1 MLLLQRVK
9 LKKQQ
14 AEPPASPQPWFIRG
28 GTSGLCS
35 WLRPPPPGKA
45 LQWGQRDTEEQRD
58 GILGGC
64 GADICLP
71 GPRAG
76 ALVIPR
82 TIKPWGK
89 RKKKTFCFAGKR
101 LEEFLCRRL
110 YWRCCGFAVTL
121 IMQQWGRAQPL
132 LHFFLSP
139 PLPPTPMPFKI
150 KKQSSAEGQGSRQ
163 RGKQL
168 ACSPCAASPRGPSHA
183 FVQFCIHLQPHVCA
197 ALPILH
203 PGSDPHCNELYIA
216 LPSCTVMLLPP
227 PLHTYSIK
235 PIPAAQHPSSSIW
248 QCRPHR
254 RRAQHRGGVLP
265 LPNSTCTP
273 QPPLCL
279 CAPLDKRRI
288 SASERPCKVWLQKGS
303 AGSQLAPGFQG

>member
-227 PLHTYSIK
+227 PPSHIRNKT
-235 PIPAAQHPSSSIW
+235 HP
-248 QCRPHR
+248 CRP
-254 RRAQHRGGVLP
+254 ASLQQHLAAP
-265 LPNSTCTP
+265 TP
-273 QPPLCL
+273 SPQGSAPWRCSAIAKFYLHPTATAVPLCS
-279 CAPLDKRRI
+279 PG
-288 SASERPCKVWLQKGS
+288 QKED
-303 AGSQLAPGFQG
+303 FCF

>member
-1 MLLLQRVK
+1 MGEK
-9 LKKQQ
+9 
-14 AEPPASPQPWFIRG
+14 
-28 GTSGLCS
+28 
-35 WLRPPPPGKA
+35 
-45 LQWGQRDTEEQRD
+45 
-58 GILGGC
+58 
-64 GADICLP
+64 
-71 GPRAG
+71 
-76 ALVIPR
+76 
-82 TIKPWGK
+82 
-89 RKKKTFCFAGKR
+89 KKKTFCFAGKR

-227 PLHTYSIK
+227 PPSHIHNET
-235 PIPAAQHPSSSIW
+235 HP
-248 QCRPHR
+248 CRPASLQQHLAAPTPSPQGSAPR
-254 RRAQHRGGVLP
+254 RCSAIAKFYLRPTATAV
-265 LPNSTCTP
+265 
-273 QPPLCL
+273 PLCS
-279 CAPLDKRRI
+279 PG
-288 SASERPCKVWLQKGS
+288 QKED
-303 AGSQLAPGFQG
+303 FCF